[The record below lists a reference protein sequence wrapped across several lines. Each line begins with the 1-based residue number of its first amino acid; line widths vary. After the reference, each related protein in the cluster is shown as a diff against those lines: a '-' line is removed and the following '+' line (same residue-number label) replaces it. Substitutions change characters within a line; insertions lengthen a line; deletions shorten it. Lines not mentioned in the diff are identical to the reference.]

1 MSSQTNS
8 LAKEG
13 VRIYRGL
20 REDTYNR
27 VVIRVSEHNEAALPL
42 VVTAAL
48 IMGYRVFFNPIRGE
62 TNDLPNQKGLKK
74 DWYTKHLAWYLVPP
88 SIDQIMACLTRNNL
102 PTSVARVLA
111 KTKRL
116 VAGADEIVIKKE
128 YVPEKSV
135 LN

>member
-1 MSSQTNS
+1 MNSQINS

-13 VRIYRGL
+13 VRIYRNL

-27 VVIRVSEHNEAALPL
+27 VVIKVSEHNEAALSL

-48 IMGYRVFFNPIRGE
+48 IMGYQVFFNPIRGE
-62 TNDLPNQKGLKK
+62 ANDLSNQKWLKK
-74 DWYTKHLAWYLVPP
+74 DWYIKHPTWYLIPP
-88 SIDQIMACLTRNNL
+88 SIDQIMVCLTRSNL
-102 PTSVARVLA
+102 PTSVARTLA

-116 VAGADEIVIKKE
+116 VAGADEIVIKNMFLK
-128 YVPEKSV
+128 KGM

>member
-1 MSSQTNS
+1 MSFHDS
-8 LAKEG
+8 LAEEAA
-13 VRIYRGL
+13 RIYQSL
-20 REDTYNR
+20 KEDVYNR
-27 VVIRVSEHNEAALPL
+27 VVIRVSDYNKAALPL

-48 IMGYRVFFNPIRGE
+48 VMGYRVFFNPIRGE
-62 TNDLPNQKGLKK
+62 TNDLPNQKRLKK
-74 DWYTKHLAWYLVPP
+74 DWYIKHPAWYLVPP

-116 VAGADEIVIKKE
+116 VAGADEIIIKKK
-128 YVPEKSV
+128 YVPEKGV